1 MKHPGG
7 LHSLRGKLNLLI
19 IGIILVISAGLMSI
33 AYYVF
38 CQRVDDSYNE
48 RLQRAAEACS
58 NNVDPYNVENIWN
71 AITSEPFQEA
81 YDRAKASGDESIL
94 RTWMDTQPSYF
105 YLNNED
111 DEKETQAELTDEQA
125 EEPENQEQTADDENM
140 LTLYDDYEM
149 IIDSLQAIKDYLGID
164 SAYLQIDIDGATYN
178 IADPEENLFYLGTQE
193 IPLEVFDAYED
204 NSRIPP
210 TVYKSEFG
218 WLCTAIEPICNFE
231 TGEAFAIAGVDINM
245 TDIVKERYAFLTNS
259 LIFVLLQ
266 TIIAIA
272 VSMLLMDRI
281 AVRPLRQLAEAATG
295 FAAEDHVFTEDDVIQ
310 LNIRSRDEIGD
321 LYREI
326 QSMQSRIVS
335 YTENLTRVTAEKERV
350 STELRTASQIQEAML
365 PHIFPPFPNRTEFD
379 LYASMDPAKEV
390 GGDFYDFF
398 LIDEDHLA
406 LVIAD
411 VSDKGVPAALFMMSA
426 KILINYRAQQ
436 GGSPAEILNAVNAEI
451 CKNNKS
457 RMFVTVWLGILTL
470 STGALIC
477 TNAGHENPIIRGQDG
492 VYRVLKDKHGMVL
505 GALQRAKYTDYELQ
519 LQPGD
524 AVFVYTD
531 GVPEA
536 NNTAGEFYS
545 MERLEK
551 TLNTLGGCNP
561 QGVLKGI
568 RADVDAFAGDA
579 QQFDDLT
586 MLCLEYR
593 GSKTVETTEE
603 L

>member
-81 YDRAKASGDESIL
+81 YERAKAAGDESIL
-94 RTWMDTQPSYF
+94 RAWMDTQPSYF
-105 YLNNED
+105 YLYNED
-111 DEKETQAELTDEQA
+111 DEEETQAELTDEQA

-204 NSRIPP
+204 NSSIPP

-218 WLCTAIEPICNFE
+218 WLCTAIEPIRDFE

-266 TIIAIA
+266 TVIAIA

-335 YTENLTRVTAEKERV
+335 YTENLTRITAEKERV

-536 NNTAGEFYS
+536 NNTAGEFYG